1 MLFIK
6 VYEEKETFN
15 ANLVHIISFPKE
27 NDYDSNKRIHLQ
39 IKNHSSQRITYLN
52 ELYVNENN
60 LIFLFK
66 GYLY

>member
-27 NDYDSNKRIHLQ
+27 NDYHSNKRIHLQ
-39 IKNHSSQRITYLN
+39 IKNHFSIMMEMIYQNTF
-52 ELYVNENN
+52 E
-60 LIFLFK
+60 
-66 GYLY
+66 